1 VGGTTPLDP
10 ALRCEALSLANVRT
24 RWRLAL
30 SALPI
35 VVVVAVSKAVLDL
48 IGIGGVELNPL
59 YTGLVAGNIFLL
71 GFLLAGTLADYKESE
86 KMPGDLVSS
95 MEAIADECLILHR
108 DKGARAARDCL
119 AQVAAVNDGILAWL
133 ENDASPEPVLAAIRG
148 FNPFFLEFE
157 GMTQPNFIVRLKQE
171 QTALRRM
178 TIRVDAIR
186 ETSFVTA
193 GYAIAEL
200 TSALLITGLLFV
212 EVGALG
218 TELFVLSTL
227 AFLLAYM
234 LLLIKDLDDPF
245 HYHAGVAAGAAEVS
259 LLPLERLRTRLGEEL
274 GDLQQNAS
282 REAAS

>member
-1 VGGTTPLDP
+1 
-10 ALRCEALSLANVRT
+10 
-24 RWRLAL
+24 
-30 SALPI
+30 
-35 VVVVAVSKAVLDL
+35 
-48 IGIGGVELNPL
+48 
-59 YTGLVAGNIFLL
+59 
-71 GFLLAGTLADYKESE
+71 
-86 KMPGDLVSS
+86 MPGDLVSS

-108 DKGARAARDCL
+108 DKGARVARDCL
-119 AQVAAVNDGILAWL
+119 AHVAAVNDGILAWL
-133 ENDASPEPVLAAIRG
+133 KNQASPEPVLAAIRG

-193 GYAIAEL
+193 GYTIAEL
-200 TSALLITGLLFV
+200 TSALLITGLVFV

-245 HYHAGVAAGAAEVS
+245 HYHAGAAAGAAEVS
-259 LLPLERLRTRLGEEL
+259 LLPLERLRIRLGEEL
-274 GDLQQNAS
+274 GDLQEEGS